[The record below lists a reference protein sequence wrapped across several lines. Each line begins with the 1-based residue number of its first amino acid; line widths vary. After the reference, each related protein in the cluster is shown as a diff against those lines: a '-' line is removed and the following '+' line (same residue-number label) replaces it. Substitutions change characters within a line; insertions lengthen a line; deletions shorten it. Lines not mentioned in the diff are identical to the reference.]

1 MSAAHVIHEDDEVR
15 VIHRPGNSDFTLVT
29 FGALTHRPNGM
40 EFWGSEVVRKLGL
53 DAVGF
58 MPKHENWYPAAAM
71 ARSAPVVRAVLRPR
85 AVGYGFSM
93 GGYGA
98 LKYGRLLG
106 LSHTLA
112 VSPQATIDPRDI
124 PEEPRYHRFF
134 KPELH
139 AGMRIGAA
147 DLAAFSVVVA
157 DPQHAPDHLHAELVT
172 ATGAACRISTPCMGH
187 AAIWILASTEALRGA
202 LGFVLAGDA
211 VGLRQFI
218 RARRHVSKFWHSFV
232 GQFVLGRGREAM
244 AERLFERAV
253 QLGLAPA
260 ALLSSRAAGLEEQI
274 RWLCRHGRLAEA
286 TALATGRAA
295 AAQRNPDAV
304 IRLGQLLLA
313 QESYEGAAALF
324 GRALAMDGRAPAA
337 HLGLVRSLM
346 KLGRRAEALEACRRA
361 VATLPGDP
369 QPALVLAQLLY
380 ADGDWSGAEAA
391 YRASAQVAGGDV
403 AAEGTALLGLSHVL
417 VKRGEMREAL
427 DVAREA
433 VLRLPGLQPAMDWLA
448 LLERRL
454 RAEPMPV

>member
-1 MSAAHVIHEDDEVR
+1 
-15 VIHRPGNSDFTLVT
+15 
-29 FGALTHRPNGM
+29 
-40 EFWGSEVVRKLGL
+40 
-53 DAVGF
+53 
-58 MPKHENWYPAAAM
+58 
-71 ARSAPVVRAVLRPR
+71 
-85 AVGYGFSM
+85 
-93 GGYGA
+93 
-98 LKYGRLLG
+98 
-106 LSHTLA
+106 
-112 VSPQATIDPRDI
+112 
-124 PEEPRYHRFF
+124 
-134 KPELH
+134 
-139 AGMRIGAA
+139 
-147 DLAAFSVVVA
+147 
-157 DPQHAPDHLHAELVT
+157 
-172 ATGAACRISTPCMGH
+172 
-187 AAIWILASTEALRGA
+187 
-202 LGFVLAGDA
+202 
-211 VGLRQFI
+211 
-218 RARRHVSKFWHSFV
+218 
-232 GQFVLGRGREAM
+232 M

-346 KLGRRAEALEACRRA
+346 KLSRRAEALEACRRV

-391 YRASAQVAGGDV
+391 YRASARVAGGDV
-403 AAEGTALLGLSHVL
+403 AAEGRALLGLSHVL
-417 VKRGEMREAL
+417 VKRREMREAL